1 MKFLLTIVMCSSV
14 AGSCLTPHTFETFY
28 KDSYDCLMD
37 GYQKSIDKMSEVGR
51 SEINQYGIYL
61 KFDCQPLIL
70 PEKKPTKKTAP
81 LPPYTI

>member
-1 MKFLLTIVMCSSV
+1 MKFLLTIFLCSTV
-14 AGSCLTPHTFETFY
+14 ANTCLTPHTFTQLY
-28 KDSYDCLMD
+28 DDSYDCLMN
-37 GYQKSIDKMSEVGR
+37 GYQKSIDKMVEIGR